1 MTIDAGVLPYDLF
14 KIEAAESR
22 RRKIPE
28 KLPFTGVSDKKIK
41 SAGRNTAD
49 LQIDTTKPR
58 TMTKPRSMKRPVLRP
73 GP

>member
-14 KIEAAESR
+14 KIEAVESR

-28 KLPFTGVSDKKIK
+28 KLPFTGVSDKK

-49 LQIDTTKPR
+49 LQIVTTKLS